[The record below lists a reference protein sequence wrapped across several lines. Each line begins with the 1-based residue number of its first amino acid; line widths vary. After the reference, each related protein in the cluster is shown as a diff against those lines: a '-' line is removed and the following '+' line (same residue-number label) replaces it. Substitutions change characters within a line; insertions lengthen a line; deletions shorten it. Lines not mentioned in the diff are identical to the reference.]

1 MEETKY
7 IQQNPVKKK
16 KKTNIQAKTQLH
28 KHKKEPN
35 ERQRKQKTN
44 IYTKPSKENQKKH
57 PINQHKN
64 KNPIQDAQ
72 NPARKTHNTNKIDT
86 SYTQPIQLITH
97 IRKT

>member
-1 MEETKY
+1 MKGRENRKPIYT
-7 IQQNPVKKK
+7 QNPV
-16 KKTNIQAKTQLH
+16 
-28 KHKKEPN
+28 
-35 ERQRKQKTN
+35 RKIK
-44 IYTKPSKENQKKH
+44 KKH
-57 PINQHKN
+57 PINQQKN